1 MSRELTAIVIVGGG
15 TAGWMAAASM
25 AHYLR
30 GKPVTITLIESS
42 AIGTVGVGEATLPG
56 IRNFNASLGI
66 DELEFIRATQATFKL
81 GIEFKDWHRL
91 GESFMHPFSGAGVNL
106 SGVGFHHH
114 YNRARQQGLDIGSY
128 DDYCFS
134 AQMAK
139 QNRFAQP
146 QVPPVNALADYKY
159 AFHFDAIAYANFLKQ
174 RAVSQGVQAIDAKVV
189 DVGLHSDDGSIQHVT
204 LDTGLQIAGD
214 FFIDCSGFRGLLIE
228 QALQTG
234 YDDWSHWLPV
244 DSAVAVATSPS
255 ASPTPYTRTTARTGG
270 WQWRIPLQR
279 RVGNGYVYCSQWLS
293 DDQARED
300 LLSNLDAAPVSTPK
314 TLKFTTGKR
323 RKFWHKNCVALGLA
337 SGFLEPLESTSIALI
352 QTGLSR
358 LLQFFPVNGVVPE
371 EVDEANR
378 LFSLEMER
386 IRDFLIL
393 HYYASKRDDGEIWR
407 YCRTMSIP
415 DTLQKKIALFRS
427 RGHLINFELES
438 FDNNS
443 WLAIYN
449 GFRFEP
455 KLYDLAA
462 DQLPIPL
469 LEKQLNGMRE
479 SIQQGASGAMSH
491 AAFIA
496 KHCAVSLA

>member
-1 MSRELTAIVIVGGG
+1 
-15 TAGWMAAASM
+15 
-25 AHYLR
+25 
-30 GKPVTITLIESS
+30 
-42 AIGTVGVGEATLPG
+42 
-56 IRNFNASLGI
+56 
-66 DELEFIRATQATFKL
+66 
-81 GIEFKDWHRL
+81 
-91 GESFMHPFSGAGVNL
+91 
-106 SGVGFHHH
+106 
-114 YNRARQQGLDIGSY
+114 
-128 DDYCFS
+128 
-134 AQMAK
+134 
-139 QNRFAQP
+139 
-146 QVPPVNALADYKY
+146 
-159 AFHFDAIAYANFLKQ
+159 IAYANFLKQ

-393 HYYASKRDDGEIWR
+393 
-407 YCRTMSIP
+407 
-415 DTLQKKIALFRS
+415 
-427 RGHLINFELES
+427 
-438 FDNNS
+438 
-443 WLAIYN
+443 
-449 GFRFEP
+449 
-455 KLYDLAA
+455 
-462 DQLPIPL
+462 
-469 LEKQLNGMRE
+469 
-479 SIQQGASGAMSH
+479 
-491 AAFIA
+491 
-496 KHCAVSLA
+496 